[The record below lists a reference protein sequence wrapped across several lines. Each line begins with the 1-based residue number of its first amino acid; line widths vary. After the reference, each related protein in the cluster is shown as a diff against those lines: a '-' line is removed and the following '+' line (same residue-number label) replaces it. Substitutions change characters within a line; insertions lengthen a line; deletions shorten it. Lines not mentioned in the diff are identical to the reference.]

1 MKVLQVVEASGAGV
15 GRHVRGLCAGLAAL
29 GHGVTLAYSPHR
41 LDEAFRRFVGDAE
54 GRDGLRCVPLD
65 LKREVSPASDLR
77 GIVRLVRLVRSEGP
91 FDIVH
96 GHSSKGGALGRVAGR
111 LCGVSTVYTPHS
123 LILSS
128 PSISRAEARV
138 YGAVERVLGWLA
150 TSRFIAVSEEERDFA
165 VGLGLVPASR
175 VAVVENGLE
184 DQDFG
189 GPSAEGVSVALV
201 SEEAPL
207 TFGAVMRF
215 SEQKAPHLLVEA
227 FAKLRRELPPEIPA
241 RLVVAGEGELFAEV
255 RRRVEVHGL
264 EEMVS
269 LLGWRTD
276 TRSLLRS
283 FDVFVA
289 SSLYEGFSYGILEA
303 MAAGLPVVSTEVFGA
318 RHALRAV
325 GGNVVVPAGDADAL
339 AAGMQ
344 KMATLAEPGSLR
356 RALRE
361 TGRANME
368 HARKH
373 FRQSDSVRRTAEVYE
388 SLLRC

>member
-1 MKVLQVVEASGAGV
+1 MRVLQVVESSGAGV
-15 GRHVRGLCAGLAAL
+15 GRHVRGLCAGLVAL
-29 GHGVTLAYSPHR
+29 GHAVTLAYSPYR
-41 LDEAFRRFVGDAE
+41 LDEAFRRFVEE

-65 LKREVSPASDLR
+65 LKREVSPAADLR
-77 GIVRLVRLVRSEGP
+77 GTLRLVRLVRSEGP

-111 LCGVSTVYTPHS
+111 LCGVPTVYTPHS

-128 PSISRAEARV
+128 PSISGTEARV
-138 YGAVERVLGWLA
+138 YGAVERVLGRLA

-165 VGLGLVPASR
+165 VKLGLVPVSR
-175 VAVVENGLE
+175 VAVVENGL
-184 DQDFG
+184 DDGDFE
-189 GPSAEGVSVALV
+189 GPSAGDGSAAPV

-215 SEQKAPHLLVEA
+215 SEQKAPQLLVEA
-227 FAKLRRELPPEIPA
+227 FAKLRRDLLPPGVPT
-241 RLVVAGEGELFAEV
+241 RLVVAGEGELFGEV
-255 RRRVEVHGL
+255 RRRVEAHGL
-264 EEMVS
+264 AGSVL

-276 TRSLLRS
+276 TKDLLRG
-283 FDVFVA
+283 FDVFVT

-318 RHALRAV
+318 RRALCAV
-325 GGNVVVPAGDADAL
+325 GGNVVVPAGDPGAL
-339 AAGMQ
+339 AAGMGEL
-344 KMATLAEPGSLR
+344 ATLAEPGSLR

-361 TGRANME
+361 IGRANRD

-373 FRQSDSVRRTAEVYE
+373 FRESASVRRTAEVYE
-388 SLLRC
+388 SLLRR